1 MMRGYGGYGDGYS
14 GGYGGMMDGGF
25 GGILML
31 FFGLLVLVG
40 IVLLVIWAVR
50 ASSGQHGHM
59 MPGGQNPV
67 GGPPLPHGQ
76 VGHHEAVAIAK
87 RRLASG
93 EITPEQYQEIIKTL
107 GN

>member
-1 MMRGYGGYGDGYS
+1 MMRGYGGYG
-14 GGYGGMMDGGF
+14 GGYGGMMDGGV

-31 FFGLLVLVG
+31 FFGLLVLIG
-40 IVLLVIWAVR
+40 IVMLVMWAVR